1 MTKGSSDNVARK
13 AVEAD
18 DGSSHQTD
26 VLTRISAWKGLV
38 PGTHT
43 QQGRNRRDH
52 PKKYRKERK
61 KERRERGKENGQGRG
76 RERRAEKGR
85 EEG

>member
-1 MTKGSSDNVARK
+1 MTKASSDNIARK
-13 AVEAD
+13 AVGAD

-26 VLTRISAWKGLV
+26 VLTRVSAWKGLV

-43 QQGRNRRDH
+43 QQGRNRRGH
-52 PKKYRKERK
+52 PKKKYRKERK
-61 KERRERGKENGQGRG
+61 KEGREREKENEQGRG

-85 EEG
+85 E